1 MEKKRFVLW
10 SLLVLMVT
18 VATHGQAYSIS
29 SGSAVVDGSER
40 PAKVQKTAV
49 DSQPANQPGQ
59 AGAVAGEDRATETA
73 KADVADDEEGS
84 AAQGNRDHEQM
95 AAGVFNGPEPIAL
108 LILGF
113 AGIVLT
119 RMRISGSYSKPPGA
133 L

>member
-18 VATHGQAYSIS
+18 VATPGQAYSIS
-29 SGSAVVDGSER
+29 SSSAVVVGSER

-49 DSQPANQPGQ
+49 DSQPANQLGQ
-59 AGAVAGEDRATETA
+59 TGAIAGEDRAPEAA
-73 KADVADDEEGS
+73 KADDEEGS
-84 AAQGNRDHEQM
+84 AAQRNRDHEQM
-95 AAGVFNGPEPIAL
+95 AAGVFNAPEPIAL

-119 RMRISGSYSKPPGA
+119 RMRAKRKSQ
-133 L
+133 